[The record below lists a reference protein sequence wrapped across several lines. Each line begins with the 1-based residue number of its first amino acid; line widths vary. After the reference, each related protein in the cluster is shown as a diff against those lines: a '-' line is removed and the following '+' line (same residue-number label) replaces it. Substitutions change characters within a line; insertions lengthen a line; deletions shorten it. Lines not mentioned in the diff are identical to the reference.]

1 MDSRQYYLEIEKRT
15 NTILIKAYILVLVLG
30 ITAFLIA
37 EVLAISGVH
46 KWLKTGIVCT
56 FLASAAIVPLVLRKL
71 KISEKIITFVI
82 INIFIATNI
91 YVLFAYPESQ
101 SLWAI
106 SLSVIAF
113 EILYLNRFILSYSI
127 ATFILANIVF
137 ISINHSL
144 LNQSIVYMLIERI
157 SVMAIFSFIA
167 YALSNMYRKIIEFTL
182 NQMDTI
188 NNQNDTSK
196 NMIQNI
202 TSLMSGRFF

>member
-1 MDSRQYYLEIEKRT
+1 MDSKQYYLQIEKRT
-15 NTILIKAYILVLVLG
+15 NTILIRAYMAILVIG

-37 EVLAISGVH
+37 EILAISGAH

-56 FLASAAIVPLVLRKL
+56 IMVFASIVPYLLRKL
-71 KISEKIITFVI
+71 KVSENIITFVI

-106 SLSVIAF
+106 SLSVIAL

-127 ATFILANIVF
+127 VTFILANIVF

-157 SVMAIFSFIA
+157 SVMVIFSFIA

-188 NNQNDTSK
+188 NNQNDINK

-202 TSLMSGRFF
+202 TSLMSGKFF